1 MKIYAKT
8 KGSGRIIPYLVAI
21 GGLIVL
27 YKGVMSLAGGTNGIM
42 YIIGGILLLLVA
54 FYRPEQCFSKE
65 GVDQTMN
72 IFLFKKHTLW
82 KWEDIVRLFADYKK
96 AKPDVVIVIQNKK
109 AGNMKINVMRE
120 DVPQIIEWA
129 AAGNDKMTILHNG
142 DVDINVPGR
151 QTMSQEEYYAAKEM
165 ENSIKPKNFH
175 EFANEARKIKA
186 EKEQIVAESKKNRR
200 LKKAKPKRND
210 KKLKGWK

>member
-8 KGSGRIIPYLVAI
+8 KSSGKILPYVVAI
-21 GGLIVL
+21 AALIIL
-27 YKGVMSLAGGTNGIM
+27 YKGVISLSEGAGALM

-54 FYRPEQCFSKE
+54 FYRPEQSFSKD
-65 GVDQTMN
+65 GVDQVTN

-82 KWEDIVRLFADYKK
+82 KWEEIVRLFADYNK
-96 AKPDVVIVIQNKK
+96 AKPDVVIVIQKNN
-109 AGNMKINVMRE
+109 AGNLKINVMRE

-129 AAGNDKMTILHNG
+129 AAANDRMTILHNG
-142 DVDINVPGR
+142 DVNINVPGR
-151 QTMSQEEYYAAKEM
+151 ETMSQEEYYAARDM

-186 EKEQIVAESKKNRR
+186 EKEQIVAESKKQKMLR
-200 LKKAKPKRND
+200 KAKPKRNE
-210 KKLKGWK
+210 KNLKEWK